1 MLELVPGEHLSRNEI
16 EAAKLARMEEYNP
29 QMQPRI
35 TWPAA
40 FPVVRS
46 YLDQLVRN
54 RGLPR
59 ARTDAIAA
67 SLRTAER
74 ASGSA
79 RRDQLNRLAA
89 QLDRDAS
96 GAADAARVK
105 AMAAAVR
112 ELARPSR

>member
-1 MLELVPGEHLSRNEI
+1 
-16 EAAKLARMEEYNP
+16 MEEYNP

-54 RGLPR
+54 RGLP
-59 ARTDAIAA
+59 ARRTTAISAA
-67 SLRTAER
+67 LTAAER
-74 ASGSA
+74 ATGTA
-79 RRDQLNRLAA
+79 RRDQLTRLAA
-89 QLDRDAS
+89 QLDTDAR
-96 GAADAARVK
+96 AASDRARVT

-112 ELARPSR
+112 DLAGATR